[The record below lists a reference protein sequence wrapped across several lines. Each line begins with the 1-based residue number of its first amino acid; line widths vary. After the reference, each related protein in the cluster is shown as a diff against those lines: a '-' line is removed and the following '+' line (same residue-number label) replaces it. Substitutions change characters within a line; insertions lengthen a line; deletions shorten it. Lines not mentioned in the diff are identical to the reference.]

1 VSASLHQTFLDTISG
16 TRRGAAASAA
26 RLALRAA
33 EPGFAVAAALR
44 GALYDR
50 QILPT
55 HAAPRPVVSVGNIT
69 TGGTGKTPIVQWLA
83 SALAQRGRHP
93 AILLRGYKS
102 TAAGSDEGELLR
114 QRLAPSPGTHSL
126 SIPVIT
132 QPDRVAAAQ
141 ALARTTPQI
150 DLFILD
156 DGFQHRRLRRDFDLV
171 LIDATQPF
179 GFGHLLPRGLLRE
192 RPSALARADAIL
204 LTRCDQVVIRHLETM
219 TDDLRQFAPGVPI
232 FASEFVPDGWIG
244 DGASPPAALSGP
256 CLAVCGIGNPAAFER
271 SARDAGA
278 DVVKLL
284 KLDDHHQYTT
294 DDLGSIAA
302 ECRRINAGAVV
313 TTEKDWVKLMP
324 LLAETGHAGGI
335 ELPPFRAL
343 RIVPRFPGDSEPHLL
358 ERILAATARA
368 PETAFP

>member
-1 VSASLHQTFLDTISG
+1 VSASLHQAFLETISG
-16 TRRGAAASAA
+16 TRRGAAASVA

-102 TAAGSDEGELLR
+102 TAAGSDEAKLLR
-114 QRLAPSPGTHSL
+114 HRLQNLH
-126 SIPVIT
+126 IPVIA

-141 ALARTTPQI
+141 ALARKIPEI

-156 DGFQHRRLRRDFDLV
+156 DGFQHRRLARNFDLV

-192 RPSALARADAIL
+192 LPRAIARANAVL
-204 LTRCDQVVIRHLETM
+204 LTRTDQIAPDQLTALKQQTQQLAPHLP
-219 TDDLRQFAPGVPI
+219 LYLSQFL
-232 FASEFVPDGWIG
+232 PDGWISN
-244 DGASPPAALSGP
+244 DHISTTAPAGP
-256 CLAVCGIGNPAAFER
+256 CLAVCGIGNPEAFVR
-271 SARDAGA
+271 SARAAGA
-278 DVVKLL
+278 DVVKRIA
-284 KLDDHHQYTT
+284 LDDHHNYTYA
-294 DDLGSIAA
+294 DV
-302 ECRRINAGAVV
+302 RRLINESQSANATSLV
-313 TTEKDWVKLMP
+313 TTEKDFVKLTP
-324 LLAETGHAGGI
+324 LLI
-335 ELPPFRAL
+335 ELRDTPNLIPCWAL
-343 RIVPRFPGDSEPHLL
+343 RISPRFDDGDQAKLL
-358 ERILAATARA
+358 DQINSVIPPATGS
-368 PETAFP
+368 TQ